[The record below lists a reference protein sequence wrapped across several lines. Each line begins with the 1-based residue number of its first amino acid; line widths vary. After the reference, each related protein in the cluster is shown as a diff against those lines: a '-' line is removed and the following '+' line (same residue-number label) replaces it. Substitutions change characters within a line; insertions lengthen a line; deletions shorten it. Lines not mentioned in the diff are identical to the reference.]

1 MEIAT
6 RQAGDALEVAVTGRL
21 DAYWADHL
29 ARALDEAIRGGADR
43 VRLDLSGVSFV
54 SSVGL
59 RVLVRFYKQ
68 LRGINGTLTVTNP
81 SAPVARVLEL
91 AGLEVLLAR
100 GGATTPGAP
109 PRPTP
114 PSVERGSTRFDVFE
128 LARDARLRCRVIGAP
143 ERLEGCRFAPGDSR
157 TVGFPGGTIGVGVGA
172 FGHGFADC
180 QARFGEFLAA
190 GGAAAYLPSDGTNVP
205 DHLVSEGDLV
215 PELQVLYALACEG
228 GFARLMRFET
238 GASGP
243 VGFRTLAETALELAA
258 ADAAGIVVVAE
269 SAGLIGAAL
278 RRSPARGPSAGA
290 PFAFPGVRDW
300 LSFTPERA
308 HSRSVVLAVGVVAR
322 ESTPSLA
329 SLLRPLGGA
338 GSPVGHVHAAAFTY
352 RPLQRG
358 LIDVTATVTTLFR
371 DESLQGVLHLLADDR
386 GAGGGESEFVRGAC
400 WVGPIGEVVPA

>member
-6 RQAGDALEVAVTGRL
+6 RQAGDALEVSVSGRL

-68 LRGINGTLTVTNP
+68 LRGINGTLAVTNP
-81 SAPVARVLEL
+81 SAAVARVLEL

-100 GGATTPGAP
+100 GEATASGVASRAAP
-109 PRPTP
+109 A
-114 PSVERGSTRFDVFE
+114 SVERGSTRFDVFE

-143 ERLEGCRFAPGDSR
+143 ERLDGCRFEPGDSR
-157 TVGFPGGTIGVGVGA
+157 TVGFPAGTLGVGVGA
-172 FGHGFADC
+172 FGDAFTDC

-205 DHLVSEGDLV
+205 DHLVCEGELV

-228 GFARLMRFET
+228 GFATLVRFET
-238 GASGP
+238 GAAGP
-243 VGFRTLAETALELAA
+243 VGLRTLARTALELAG
-258 ADAAGIVVVAE
+258 ADAAGIVMVAE
-269 SAGLIGAAL
+269 SAGLLGAAL
-278 RRSPARGPSAGA
+278 RRSPARGPAAGA
-290 PFAFPGVRDW
+290 PFGFPEVREW

-322 ESTPSLA
+322 ESTPLLA
-329 SLLRPLGGA
+329 PLLRPLGGS
-338 GSPVGHVHAAAFTY
+338 GSPAGHVHAAAFSY

-358 LIDVTATVTTLFR
+358 LIDLAATVSTLFR
-371 DESLQGVLHLLADDR
+371 DEALQGVLHLLADDR
-386 GAGGGESEFVRGAC
+386 GDGRESEFIRGAC
-400 WVGPIGEVVPA
+400 WVGPIGEVVPG